1 MGQLWKWNFFATK
14 RDWKLQYLP
23 IMKNLMVIKPQKRNF
38 PNSNHRLFSSHFAKS
53 SALLAGH
60 SDFIE
65 VYLHSITFVAQ
76 LIFT

>member
-1 MGQLWKWNFFATK
+1 MNFSANK

-23 IMKNLMVIKPQKRNF
+23 IIKNLMVIKPQKRNF
-38 PNSNHRLFSSHFAKS
+38 PNYYHRLFPSHFAKS
-53 SALLAGH
+53 LVFLTGH